1 MEKIIELTKEALNNE
16 NKIEELKREVE
27 KELKPTGKLTKLNEL
42 LNNNELDME
51 KYEFMMRLITNDKE
65 LYEQLNKLK
74 KLKEIKQ
81 NETDLETL
89 KTNFNATKE
98 EIIRQIESLKTSIN
112 SKTSIPV
119 IKDIAK
125 KIRGRK
131 NKEILKAK
139 LDQIIKTIEQSKLKT
154 ENKNL
159 KEEYSNKVI
168 LKETLDLLYKNCE
181 MQNVEDIINSE
192 NIIREKYETI
202 FDELENDINKVS
214 QRYKSNRKQTENY
227 DQRLKEY
234 TYNKKNNY
242 VTTAIDKLSKKEY
255 VNYDKESKELKI
267 SQPEENYELL
277 VYPLIALYL
286 TKKPE
291 NHSIK
296 FTYISKNIKNS
307 ALTKNS
313 IVNTKIESKD
323 KLNIYHKSKK

>member
-323 KLNIYHKSKK
+323 KLNIYHKAKK